1 MNKSM
6 LQNFSLGNFKAFGD
20 TQNVPLR
27 PLTLVFGQNSAGK
40 SSVIHGLLLAR
51 HALDTGEL
59 DVFHTNIGGRSVD
72 LGGFRQYIHR
82 RSLSSWM
89 EWGADV
95 KTSDLELQAQ
105 KWLEGATSVG
115 VRITVGKEQRERSA
129 RRRIVDPTT
138 KEEKDIEVPSGV
150 LEEAGVAGVQ
160 TYEITLNG
168 HPVVRFRRKAGASFQ
183 LNSLDLKHPTFK
195 RILRSLIEAS
205 TTIQD
210 VTDADMAQAEGVV
223 SSAVADITA
232 DRGTLF
238 PIRVRKQDTPG
249 NPIQQPAL
257 LPVRRGEREED
268 LAAAINLVLPRTLDE
283 FTHAVNQGITD
294 ALHKLRYLGPL
305 RSFPPRQL
313 SMAQHY
319 DPDWHAG
326 GGFAWDVLQSDS
338 RVRHEVNH
346 WLSDP
351 EKLQTPYRL
360 LVREY
365 SEQEAIK
372 RALEEVYEG
381 FSKEV
386 TTFGT
391 DAEFWQDA
399 DPKQMAAELLKSV
412 SPDVIPQLEM
422 TDIRFNTVVTHRDV
436 GIGISQVIPVL
447 VSAFG
452 FEEQL
457 VAIEQPEIHLHP
469 ALQAELG
476 DVFINS
482 AMTKRNTFILETHSE
497 HLILRILRRIRETT
511 TGTLS
516 KGVVPVRPE
525 DVAVLYVQRGKGGAE
540 VVEIPIRADGEFIT
554 DWPEGFFP
562 ERAEELF

>member
-1 MNKSM
+1 M
-6 LQNFSLGNFKAFGD
+6 LQSFSVGNFKAFGD
-20 TQNVPLR
+20 AQKIPLR
-27 PLTLVFGQNSAGK
+27 PLTLIFGQNSAGK
-40 SSVIHGLLLAR
+40 SSIIHGLLLAR

-82 RSLSSWM
+82 RSMSSWM

-95 KTSDLELQAQ
+95 KTTDLDASTQ
-105 KWLEGATSVG
+105 KWLEGAASVG
-115 VRITVGKEQRERSA
+115 VRITVGKEQRERPA
-129 RRRIVDPTT
+129 RRRIIDPATE
-138 KEEKDIEVPSGV
+138 EEKDIEVPSGV
-150 LEEAGVAGVQ
+150 MEEAGVAGVQ
-160 TYEITLNG
+160 SYEISFND
-168 HPVVRFRRKAGASFQ
+168 HPVLRFRSKAGTSFQ
-183 LNSLDLKHPTFK
+183 LNNLDLKHPIFT
-195 RILRSLIEAS
+195 RLLRSLIEAS

-210 VTDADMAQAEGVV
+210 VKDADMAQAENVV

-238 PIRVRKQDTPG
+238 PVRIRKQDSPG
-249 NPIQQPAL
+249 NPLQQPGLVA
-257 LPVRRGEREED
+257 VRRGEREED
-268 LAAAINLVLPRTLDE
+268 LAAAINLVLPRSLDE
-283 FTHAVNQGITD
+283 FTHGVNQGIGD
-294 ALHKLRYLGPL
+294 ALRKLRYLGPL

-326 GGFAWDVLQSDS
+326 GGFAWDVLQTDA
-338 RVRHEVNH
+338 RVRHAVNH

-351 EKLQTPYRL
+351 EKLRTPYRL
-360 LVREY
+360 VVREY

-412 SPDVIPQLEM
+412 SPDVLPQLEM

-452 FEEQL
+452 FQEQL
-457 VAIEQPEIHLHP
+457 IAIEQPEIHLHP

-482 AMTKRNTFILETHSE
+482 AMTKGNTFILETHSE

-511 TGTLS
+511 SGNLPN
-516 KGVVPVRPE
+516 GVVPVRPQ
-525 DVAVLYVQRGKGGAE
+525 DVAVLYVQRGKSGAE
-540 VVEIPIRADGEFIT
+540 VLEIPIRADGEFIT

>member
-1 MNKSM
+1 M
-6 LQNFSLGNFKAFGD
+6 LQNFLLGNFKAFGN
-20 TQNVPLR
+20 TQKIPLR
-27 PLTLVFGQNSAGK
+27 PLTLIFGQNSAGK

-51 HALDTGEL
+51 HAMDTGEL

-89 EWGADV
+89 EWGAETN
-95 KTSDLELQAQ
+95 TSNLASPVRE
-105 KWLEGATSVG
+105 WLEGATSVG
-115 VRITVGKEQRERSA
+115 VRVTVGKEQRERASS
-129 RRRIVDPTT
+129 RRIVDPTT
-138 KEEKDIEVPSGV
+138 KEQKDIEVPSGV
-150 LEEAGVAGVQ
+150 LEETGTARVQ
-160 TYEITLNG
+160 TYEITLNSN
-168 HPVVRFRRKAGASFQ
+168 PVLRFRRKAGASFQ
-183 LNSLDLKHPTFK
+183 LNNLDLKHPVFT

-210 VTDADMAQAEGVV
+210 VTEADTAQAESVV
-223 SSAVADITA
+223 SSAVADIVA
-232 DRGTLF
+232 DRGMLF
-238 PIRVRKQDTPG
+238 PGRVRKQDSPG
-249 NPIQQPAL
+249 TSAPQPAL
-257 LPVRRGEREED
+257 VAVRRGEREED
-268 LAAAINLVLPRTLDE
+268 LAAAINLILPRTLDE
-283 FTHAVNQGITD
+283 FTNAVNDSISN
-294 ALHKLRYLGPL
+294 ALRKLQYLGPL

-338 RVRHEVNH
+338 RVRHAVND

-351 EKLQTPYRL
+351 EKLRTPYRL

-399 DPKQMAAELLKSV
+399 DPKQMASELLKSV

-457 VAIEQPEIHLHP
+457 IAIEQPEIHLHP

-482 AMTKRNTFILETHSE
+482 AMTKSNTFILETHSE

-516 KGVVPVRPE
+516 KGVAPVRPE

>member
-1 MNKSM
+1 M
-6 LQNFSLGNFKAFGD
+6 LLDFSVGNFKAFGD
-20 TQNVPLR
+20 TQKVPLR
-27 PLTLVFGQNSAGK
+27 PLTLIFGQNSAGK
-40 SSVIHGLLLAR
+40 SSIIHSLLLAR

-72 LGGFRQYIHR
+72 LGGFRQYVHR
-82 RSLSSWM
+82 RSLSSWI
-89 EWGADV
+89 EWGADI
-95 KTSDLELQAQ
+95 KTTELEAPMRA
-105 KWLEGATSVG
+105 WFEGANSIG
-115 VRITVGKEQRERSA
+115 VRITIGKEQRERSS

-138 KEEKDIEVPSGV
+138 KEAKDIEVPSGV
-150 LEEAGVAGVQ
+150 MEETGLAGVQ
-160 TYEITLNG
+160 TYEITFND
-168 HPVVRFRRKAGASFQ
+168 HPVLRFRRKAGAGFQ
-183 LNSLDLKHPTFK
+183 LNNLDLKHPIFT
-195 RILRSLIEAS
+195 RLLRSLIEAS
-205 TTIQD
+205 TTIQNVSD
-210 VTDADMAQAEGVV
+210 SDLTQAETVV
-223 SSAVADITA
+223 SAAVADITA

-238 PIRVRKQDTPG
+238 PVRVRKQDSSASAIPQT
-249 NPIQQPAL
+249 AL
-257 LPVRRGEREED
+257 VAIRRGEREED
-268 LAAAINLVLPRTLDE
+268 LAAAINLVLPRSLDE
-283 FTHAVNQGITD
+283 FTHGVNEGIGD
-294 ALHKLRYLGPL
+294 ALRKLRYLGPL

-313 SMAQHY
+313 SMAQYY

-326 GGFAWDVLQSDS
+326 GGFAWDILQSDS
-338 RVRHEVNH
+338 RVRRAVND

-351 EKLQTPYRL
+351 EKLRTPYRL

-372 RALEEVYEG
+372 RALEEVYDG

-412 SPDVIPQLEM
+412 SPDVLPQLEM

-457 VAIEQPEIHLHP
+457 IAIEQPEIHLHP
-469 ALQAELG
+469 GLQAELG

-482 AMTKRNTFILETHSE
+482 AMTKRNSFILETHSE

-511 TGTLS
+511 SGTLP
-516 KGVVPVRPE
+516 KGVVPVRPQ
-525 DVAVLYVQRGKGGAE
+525 DVAVLYVQRVKSGAE
-540 VVEIPIRADGEFIT
+540 VLEIPIRADGEFIT

>member
-1 MNKSM
+1 V
-6 LQNFSLGNFKAFGD
+6 LQSFSVGNFKAFGD
-20 TQNVPLR
+20 AQKIPLR
-27 PLTLVFGQNSAGK
+27 PLTLIFGQNSAGK
-40 SSVIHGLLLAR
+40 SSIIHGLLLAR

-82 RSLSSWM
+82 RSMSSWM

-95 KTSDLELQAQ
+95 KTTDLDASTQ
-105 KWLEGATSVG
+105 KWLEGAASVG
-115 VRITVGKEQRERSA
+115 VRITVGKEQRERPA
-129 RRRIVDPTT
+129 RRRIIDPAT

-150 LEEAGVAGVQ
+150 MEEAGVAGVQ
-160 TYEITLNG
+160 SYEISFND
-168 HPVVRFRRKAGASFQ
+168 HPVLRFRSKAGTSFQ
-183 LNSLDLKHPTFK
+183 LNNLDLKHPIFT
-195 RILRSLIEAS
+195 RLLRSLIEAS

-210 VTDADMAQAEGVV
+210 VKDADMAQAENVV

-238 PIRVRKQDTPG
+238 PVRIRKQDSPG
-249 NPIQQPAL
+249 NPLQQPGLVA
-257 LPVRRGEREED
+257 VRRGEREED
-268 LAAAINLVLPRTLDE
+268 LAAAINLVLPRSLDE
-283 FTHAVNQGITD
+283 FTHGVNQGIGD
-294 ALHKLRYLGPL
+294 ALRKLRYLGPL

-326 GGFAWDVLQSDS
+326 GGFAWDVLQTDA
-338 RVRHEVNH
+338 RVRHAVNH

-351 EKLQTPYRL
+351 EKLRTPYRL
-360 LVREY
+360 VVREY

-412 SPDVIPQLEM
+412 SPDVLPQLEM

-452 FEEQL
+452 FQEQL
-457 VAIEQPEIHLHP
+457 IAIEQPEIHLHP

-482 AMTKRNTFILETHSE
+482 AMTKGNTFILETHSE

-511 TGTLS
+511 SGNLPN
-516 KGVVPVRPE
+516 GVVPVRPQ
-525 DVAVLYVQRGKGGAE
+525 DVAVLYVQRGKSGAE
-540 VVEIPIRADGEFIT
+540 VLEIPIRADGEFIT

>member
-1 MNKSM
+1 M
-6 LQNFSLGNFKAFGD
+6 LQSFSIGNFKAFGE
-20 TQNVPLR
+20 TQKIPIR
-27 PLTLVFGQNSAGK
+27 PLTLIFGQNSAGK

-72 LGGFRQYIHR
+72 LGGFRQYVHR
-82 RSLSSWM
+82 RSLSSLM
-89 EWGADV
+89 EWGAEIG
-95 KTSDLELQAQ
+95 TSDLEAGTR
-105 KWLEGATSVG
+105 KWLEGAPSVG
-115 VRITVGKEQRERSA
+115 VRITVGKEQRERPA

-150 LEEAGVAGVQ
+150 MEEAGIAGVQ
-160 TYEITLNG
+160 TYEITFKD
-168 HPVVRFRRKAGASFQ
+168 HPVVRFRKRVGASFQ
-183 LNSLDLKHPTFK
+183 LSTLDLKHPIFT
-195 RILRSLIEAS
+195 RLLRSLIEAS

-210 VTDADMAQAEGVV
+210 VKDTDMAQAETVV
-223 SSAVADITA
+223 SGAVADITA

-238 PIRVRKQDTPG
+238 PVRVRKHDSSGIPV
-249 NPIQQPAL
+249 QQPAL
-257 LPVRRGEREED
+257 VAVRKGEREED
-268 LAAAINLVLPRTLDE
+268 LAAAINLILPRSLDE
-283 FTHAVNQGITD
+283 FTHGVNQGIGD
-294 ALHKLRYLGPL
+294 ALRKLRYLGPL

-338 RVRHEVNH
+338 RVRHAVND

-351 EKLQTPYRL
+351 EKLRTPYRL

-412 SPDVIPQLEM
+412 SPDILPQLEM

-457 VAIEQPEIHLHP
+457 IAIEQPEIHLHP

-482 AMTKRNTFILETHSE
+482 AMTKGNTFILETHSE

-511 TGTLS
+511 TGTLT
-516 KGVVPVRPE
+516 KGAVPVRPE

>member
-1 MNKSM
+1 M
-6 LQNFSLGNFKAFGD
+6 LQNFLLGNFKAFGN
-20 TQNVPLR
+20 TQKIPLR
-27 PLTLVFGQNSAGK
+27 PLTLIFGQNSAGK

-51 HALDTGEL
+51 HAMDTGEL

-89 EWGADV
+89 EWGAETN
-95 KTSDLELQAQ
+95 TSNLASPVRE
-105 KWLEGATSVG
+105 WLEGATSVG
-115 VRITVGKEQRERSA
+115 VRVTVGKEQRERASS
-129 RRRIVDPTT
+129 RRIVDPTT
-138 KEEKDIEVPSGV
+138 KEQKDIEVPSGV
-150 LEEAGVAGVQ
+150 LEETGTARVQ
-160 TYEITLNG
+160 TYEITLNAN
-168 HPVVRFRRKAGASFQ
+168 PVLRFRRKAGASFQ
-183 LNSLDLKHPTFK
+183 LNNLDLKHPVFT

-210 VTDADMAQAEGVV
+210 VTEADTAQAESVV
-223 SSAVADITA
+223 SSAVADIVA
-232 DRGTLF
+232 DRGMLF
-238 PIRVRKQDTPG
+238 PGRVRKQDSPG
-249 NPIQQPAL
+249 TAAPQPAL
-257 LPVRRGEREED
+257 VAVRRGEREED
-268 LAAAINLVLPRTLDE
+268 LAAAINLILPRTLDE
-283 FTHAVNQGITD
+283 FTNAVNDSISN
-294 ALHKLRYLGPL
+294 ALRKLQYLGPL

-338 RVRHEVNH
+338 RVRHAVND

-351 EKLQTPYRL
+351 EKLRTPYRL

-457 VAIEQPEIHLHP
+457 IAIEQPEIHLHP

-482 AMTKRNTFILETHSE
+482 AMTKSNTFILETHSE

-516 KGVVPVRPE
+516 KGVAPVRPE

>member
-1 MNKSM
+1 M
-6 LQNFSLGNFKAFGD
+6 LESFSIGNFKAFGE
-20 TQNVPLR
+20 TQKIPIR
-27 PLTLVFGQNSAGK
+27 PLTLIFGQNSAGK
-40 SSVIHGLLLAR
+40 SSIIHGLLLVR

-82 RSLSSWM
+82 RGLSSLM
-89 EWGADV
+89 EWGADIG
-95 KTSDLELQAQ
+95 TSELDASAQ
-105 KWLEGATSVG
+105 KWLEGASSVG
-115 VRITVGKEQRERSA
+115 VRITVGKEQRERPA
-129 RRRIVDPTT
+129 RRRIVDPMT

-150 LEEAGVAGVQ
+150 MEETGSAGVQ
-160 TYEITLNG
+160 TYEITFKD
-168 HPVVRFRRKAGASFQ
+168 HPVVRFRKKVGPSFQ
-183 LNSLDLKHPTFK
+183 LNSLDLKHPIFT
-195 RILRSLIEAS
+195 RLLRSLIEAS

-210 VTDADMAQAEGVV
+210 VTPADVAQAEIVV

-238 PIRVRKQDTPG
+238 PVRIRKQDSAGSPV
-249 NPIQQPAL
+249 QQTGLVA
-257 LPVRRGEREED
+257 VRRGEREED
-268 LAAAINLVLPRTLDE
+268 LAAAINLVLPRSLDE
-283 FTHAVNQGITD
+283 FTHGVNQGVGD
-294 ALHKLRYLGPL
+294 ALRKLRYLGPL

-338 RVRHEVNH
+338 RVRHAVND

-351 EKLQTPYRL
+351 EKLRTPYRL

-412 SPDVIPQLEM
+412 SPDVLPQLEM

-452 FEEQL
+452 FQEQL
-457 VAIEQPEIHLHP
+457 IAIEQPEIHLHP

-482 AMTKRNTFILETHSE
+482 AMTKGNTFILETHSE

-511 TGTLS
+511 NGNLA
-516 KGVVPVRPE
+516 KGAFPVRPE

-540 VVEIPIRADGEFIT
+540 VLEIPIRADGEFIT

>member
-1 MNKSM
+1 M
-6 LQNFSLGNFKAFGD
+6 LQSFSIGNFKAFGE
-20 TQNVPLR
+20 TQKVPIR
-27 PLTLVFGQNSAGK
+27 PLTLIFGQNSAGK

-59 DVFHTNIGGRSVD
+59 DVFHTSIGGRSVD
-72 LGGFRQYIHR
+72 LGGFRQYVHR
-82 RSLSSWM
+82 RSLSSLM

-95 KTSDLELQAQ
+95 GTSELDSSAR
-105 KWLEGATSVG
+105 KWFEEATSVG
-115 VRITVGKEQRERSA
+115 VRITVGKEQRERPA

-150 LEEAGVAGVQ
+150 MEEAGVAGVQ
-160 TYEITLNG
+160 TYEITFKD

-183 LNSLDLKHPTFK
+183 LNSLDLKHPIFT
-195 RILRSLIEAS
+195 RLLRSLIEAS

-210 VTDADMAQAEGVV
+210 VQDADIAQAENVV
-223 SSAVADITA
+223 SSAVADIVA

-238 PIRVRKQDTPG
+238 PVRVRKQDSAGSPL
-249 NPIQQPAL
+249 QQPGLVA
-257 LPVRRGEREED
+257 VRKGERETD
-268 LAAAINLVLPRTLDE
+268 LAAAINLVLPRSLDE
-283 FTHAVNQGITD
+283 FTHGVNQGVGN
-294 ALHKLRYLGPL
+294 ALRKLRYLGPL

-313 SMAQHY
+313 SMAQYY

-338 RVRHEVNH
+338 RVRHGVNA

-351 EKLQTPYRL
+351 EKLRTPYRL

-412 SPDVIPQLEM
+412 SPDVLPQLEM

-457 VAIEQPEIHLHP
+457 IAIEQPEIHLHP
-469 ALQAELG
+469 GLQAELG

-482 AMTKRNTFILETHSE
+482 AMTKGNTFILETHSE

-511 TGTLS
+511 SGNLP
-516 KGVVPVRPE
+516 KDVVPVRPE

-540 VVEIPIRADGEFIT
+540 VLEIPIRADGEFIT